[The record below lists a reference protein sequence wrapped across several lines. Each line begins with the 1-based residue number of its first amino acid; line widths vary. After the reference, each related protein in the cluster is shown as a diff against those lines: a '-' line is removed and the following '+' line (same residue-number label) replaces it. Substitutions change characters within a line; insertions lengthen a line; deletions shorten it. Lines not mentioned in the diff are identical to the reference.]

1 MNEQNESNKLNEEL
15 FVTIPKSLELKFPSA
30 LHTVDMTLIYQPFNW
45 RKFRFE
51 TYFLLCKK
59 HSELDKPYWRFSG
72 GFYDVYKDKT
82 LEETVI
88 REFKEETG
96 IDISGCEIE
105 YISSHLID
113 DERYKKSQHK
123 IVTSFYGIEL
133 YDREIF
139 NKDLTLQGFDDVA
152 LVKWFD
158 LNSPDIEEIINP
170 IHLDL
175 FNDLKSVYARR

>member
-1 MNEQNESNKLNEEL
+1 MNEEQESNKDL
-15 FVTIPKSLELKFPSA
+15 FSTIPKSLELKFPSA
-30 LHTVDMTLIYQPFNW
+30 LHTVDMTLIYNHFNW
-45 RKFRFE
+45 KKFKFE

-59 HSELDKPYWRFSG
+59 HSELDSPYWRFSG
-72 GFYDVYKDKT
+72 GFFDVYKDIR
-82 LEETVI
+82 LEDTVI
-88 REFKEETG
+88 REFNEETG
-96 IDISGCEIE
+96 IDISNCDIK
-105 YISSHLID
+105 YISSQLIN

-133 YDREIF
+133 YDRKVFE
-139 NKDLTLQGFDDVA
+139 KDTTLKGFDDVA

-175 FNDLKSVYARR
+175 FNDLKIIYGK